1 MDELRKN
8 VLNRLRR
15 IEGQIRG
22 LERMVEQESPCA
34 DVLTQLSA
42 ATAAMKKTGVA
53 IIQAN
58 MRRCVEEAD
67 RNPQTTLDDFQ
78 KALARYIG
86 MS

>member
-1 MDELRKN
+1 MEELRKN
-8 VLNRLRR
+8 VLNRLKR

-22 LERMVEQESPCA
+22 LERMVEREAACA

-58 MRRCVEEAD
+58 MRRCMEEAD
-67 RNPQTTLDDFQ
+67 RNPEMKLEDFQ
-78 KALARYIG
+78 KALSRYIG